1 MVGHIDTSGRM
12 IIEGH
17 NDLRGHFLVASKS
30 SPAIYFTSEM
40 QLKRE
45 VSEVRKAPGCWAFR
59 AKPHPA
65 ELLEVLWEV
74 LSKSSLKKSERVVN
88 LGQQASGLGS
98 MLDAQ

>member
-45 VSEVRKAPGCWAFR
+45 VSEVRKAPDVG
-59 AKPHPA
+59 PSEQSHTQ
-65 ELLEVLWEV
+65 
-74 LSKSSLKKSERVVN
+74 LSFWKYCGRFCQRVVSKKAN
-88 LGQQASGLGS
+88 G
-98 MLDAQ
+98 